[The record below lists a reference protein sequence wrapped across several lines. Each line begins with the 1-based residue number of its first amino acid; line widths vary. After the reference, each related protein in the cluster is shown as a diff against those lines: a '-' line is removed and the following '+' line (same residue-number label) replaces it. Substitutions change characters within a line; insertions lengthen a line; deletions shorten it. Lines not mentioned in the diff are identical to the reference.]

1 LIFQAEKVSYLAM
14 KIVIPAAGEG
24 TRLRPHTHTQPK
36 VLLNVAGKPILGHI
50 LDPLVRL
57 KPSKVIFIVSAHSE
71 KIAEFVR
78 RNYSFKV
85 SFVRQDNPQGLGHAV
100 YMARSEIGDEPVLII
115 LGDTIVNQDLFKKMQ
130 TKHDWLGVKPVK
142 DPQRFG
148 IAEVTN
154 GIVRRLVEK
163 PEHPKGNLA
172 LIGLYF
178 IHSTEIFHDC
188 LEEVIRGKITTG
200 GEFQLTDV
208 LQLMIEKGI
217 KFRTV
222 EVKEWYDCGKVEALL
237 ETNQKLLEL
246 NRNKVPRLR
255 TSLVIPPAYVS
266 RSAKI
271 ESSILGPNVTVL
283 EKAEISN
290 SVVKN
295 SILSEGCW
303 IHNAILENSIIGRN
317 ARVTGKIKN
326 LNVGDL
332 SEIGV

>member
-1 LIFQAEKVSYLAM
+1 M
-14 KIVIPAAGEG
+14 KIIIPAAGEG

-57 KPSKVIFIVSAHSE
+57 KPTKVIFIVSSHIE

-78 RNYSFKV
+78 RNYSFKA
-85 SFVRQDNPQGLGHAV
+85 SFVRQNNPQGLGHAV
-100 YMARSEIGDEPVLII
+100 YMAKSEIGDEPILII
-115 LGDTIVNQDLFKKMQ
+115 LGDTIVNQDLFRKLQ
-130 TKHDWLGVKPVK
+130 TKSDWLGVKPVK

-148 IAEVTN
+148 IAEVRN
-154 GIVRRLVEK
+154 GIVKRLVEK

-178 IHSTEIFHDC
+178 IRSTEIFREC
-188 LEEVIRGKITTG
+188 LEKVIRGKITTR
-200 GEFQLTDV
+200 GEFQLTDA
-208 LQLMIEKGI
+208 LQLMIEKGV

-222 EVKEWYDCGKVEALL
+222 QVKEWYDCGKVETLL
-237 ETNQKLLEL
+237 ETNKKLLEQ
-246 NRNKVPRLR
+246 NANSVPKLR

-266 RSAKI
+266 KSAKI

-283 EKAEISN
+283 EKVEIAN

-295 SILSEGCW
+295 SILSEGCR

-317 ARVTGKIKN
+317 ARVSGKIKN
-326 LNVGDL
+326 LNLGEL
-332 SEIGV
+332 SETGV